1 MNQKKAKPTGIPL
14 GEIGADIETARLCQ
28 RWGEIASSP
37 VVIELK
43 AISTELARRGI
54 SCSLRLA

>member
-28 RWGEIASSP
+28 RWVEIAESDL
-37 VVIELK
+37 VVE
-43 AISTELARRGI
+43 RRKQ
-54 SCSLRLA
+54 